1 MGTNQARPQ
10 GWQPT
15 LAVVG
20 ATGAVGR
27 VVLDVLPT
35 RHSHWAQVRLAAGA
49 EDVGTVLRVAGKD
62 AVVEARTPQV
72 LAGAR
77 GIVAIDNS
85 TVFRTEHDVPL
96 VVPEVNPQRV
106 ADRPRGIIANPGA
119 TVMTMIDALAVL
131 HAAWE
136 LTELV
141 ITTLQAA
148 SGLGRAGI
156 SRLHDELDVVHG
168 QRELG
173 TRPGDVRR
181 LVEHE
186 LGESVFPAPLV
197 LNVIPFVGHHV
208 GDGWTSEEVKVR
220 DETRKILGIPD
231 LPITTTCIR
240 VPVVSSHSVIVH
252 ATFARKVRVN
262 EARQALVE
270 APTIVVLDDP
280 DEPEFPTPNDVV
292 GADPRFAGRIRQAP
306 DAPMTLDLFISGD
319 NLRKGAALNMVQ
331 TAELVA
337 RDLVETTTM
346 DAVAPASSS
355 RTIEHP
361 RPPAPD
367 IRSTP

>member
-1 MGTNQARPQ
+1 M
-10 GWQPT
+10 
-15 LAVVG
+15 
-20 ATGAVGR
+20 
-27 VVLDVLPT
+27 
-35 RHSHWAQVRLAAGA
+35 
-49 EDVGTVLRVAGKD
+49 
-62 AVVEARTPQV
+62 
-72 LAGAR
+72 
-77 GIVAIDNS
+77 
-85 TVFRTEHDVPL
+85 
-96 VVPEVNPQRV
+96 
-106 ADRPRGIIANPGA
+106 
-119 TVMTMIDALAVL
+119 
-131 HAAWE
+131 
-136 LTELV
+136 
-141 ITTLQAA
+141 
-148 SGLGRAGI
+148 
-156 SRLHDELDVVHG
+156 
-168 QRELG
+168 
-173 TRPGDVRR
+173 
-181 LVEHE
+181 
-186 LGESVFPAPLV
+186 
-197 LNVIPFVGHHV
+197 
-208 GDGWTSEEVKVR
+208 R
-220 DETRKILGIPD
+220 DETRKILGMPD